1 MRRIVVNWLYLTAPP
16 KEKIMRKIVVLCLGV
31 AVLWSVASGIPAT
44 PEAFTLA
51 DRVGEGNER
60 SFFTF
65 STSAGGY
72 VIRHDGMGEYSYP
85 SAAGLRRT
93 FMLKVAPKAR
103 IDRMY
108 FLEHQRDLFLL
119 YEVHDATSQWAYLVR
134 MAQTTRKARWITEID
149 GKDLEAPVI
158 QGEFVVI
165 NNVEIS
171 KANGQVRQD

>member
-1 MRRIVVNWLYLTAPP
+1 
-16 KEKIMRKIVVLCLGV
+16 MRKIVVLCLGV
-31 AVLWSVASGIPAT
+31 AVLWSVALGVSGP

-60 SFFTF
+60 SFFTL
-65 STSAGGY
+65 STSIGSY
-72 VIRHDGMGEYSYP
+72 VIRHDGMGEYTSP
-85 SAAGLRRT
+85 AGLRRV

-119 YEVHDATSQWAYLVR
+119 YEVHDASSQWAYLVR
-134 MAQTTRKARWITEID
+134 MEQTKRKARWITELD
-149 GKDLEAPVI
+149 GKDLEAPLI

-171 KANGQVRQD
+171 KVNGLVRQD

>member
-1 MRRIVVNWLYLTAPP
+1 
-16 KEKIMRKIVVLCLGV
+16 MRKIVVLCLGV
-31 AVLWSVASGIPAT
+31 GGWWSVALGVSVP

-60 SFFTF
+60 SFFML
-65 STSAGGY
+65 STSAGSY
-72 VIRHDGMGEYSYP
+72 VIRHDGMGEYTSP
-85 SAAGLRRT
+85 AKLRRV
-93 FMLKVAPKAR
+93 FNLKVGAKAR

-134 MAQTTRKARWITEID
+134 MQQTTRKARWITEID

-165 NNVEIS
+165 NTVEFS
-171 KANGQVRQD
+171 KANGHVRQD